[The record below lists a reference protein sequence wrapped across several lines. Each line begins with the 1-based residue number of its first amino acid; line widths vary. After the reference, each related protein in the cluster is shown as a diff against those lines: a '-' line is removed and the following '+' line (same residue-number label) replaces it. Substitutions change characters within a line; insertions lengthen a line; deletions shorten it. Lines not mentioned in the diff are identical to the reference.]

1 MARFTRKKMK
11 TQITKSRIKRVDITT
26 KDLGVKRSMREYYEQ
41 LYDELE
47 HQDEMDKLLKTAST
61 TTH

>member
-26 KDLGVKRSMREYYEQ
+26 KHLGVKRIMREYYEQ
-41 LYDELE
+41 LYDNELE
-47 HQDEMDKLLKTAST
+47 HQ
-61 TTH
+61 